1 MYCTDV
7 MKMIEAPIFHV
18 NGDDPE
24 AAVMAIEMALDYRNT
39 FKKDVVV
46 DIVCF
51 RKLGHNEQDEPMVT
65 QPLMY
70 KIINAHPGTRKRYA
84 ERLAAQGVI
93 AADEAEKLVASFRQ
107 AMDGGYHTNKT
118 ILSNFKPP
126 FAVDWSKYNKSKW
139 NEKDDTQLPLADL
152 QALAERL
159 TAIPPGF
166 KLHPRVEKIIA
177 DRRLMG
183 QGKMPVDWGMAENL
197 AYASLLKEGYAVR
210 ISGQDSGRGT
220 FFHRHAVLHDQNR
233 DKFDAGTYVP
243 LAHIAPDQGDFVVID
258 SVLSEEAVV
267 GFEYGYSTSEPN
279 ELVVWEAQFG
289 DFANGAQ
296 VVIDQFIAS
305 GEVKWGRICGMVLM
319 LPHGYEGQGP
329 EHSSGRIERFLQLC
343 ADYNIQVCMPATPVQ
358 LFFLLRRQMIR
369 PYRKPLVIFTPKSLL
384 RHKESVSPLPEFAES
399 KFRPVNAEWNED
411 LRADKVTRVLFCSGK
426 VFFDLIAKR
435 KELARED
442 VAIMRIAQLYPFP
455 HDDFQATIDRFAN
468 ASEVLWC
475 QEEPGN
481 QGAWHRIQHY
491 LLRHMRPDQRLAY
504 AMRAS
509 SASPAVG
516 YLSLHLEQQKAL
528 VAAAFAPIT
537 DNLVMPVQSSAR
549 KDN

>member
-1 MYCTDV
+1 
-7 MKMIEAPIFHV
+7 
-18 NGDDPE
+18 
-24 AAVMAIEMALDYRNT
+24 
-39 FKKDVVV
+39 
-46 DIVCF
+46 
-51 RKLGHNEQDEPMVT
+51 
-65 QPLMY
+65 
-70 KIINAHPGTRKRYA
+70 
-84 ERLAAQGVI
+84 
-93 AADEAEKLVASFRQ
+93 
-107 AMDGGYHTNKT
+107 
-118 ILSNFKPP
+118 
-126 FAVDWSKYNKSKW
+126 
-139 NEKDDTQLPLADL
+139 
-152 QALAERL
+152 
-159 TAIPPGF
+159 
-166 KLHPRVEKIIA
+166 
-177 DRRLMG
+177 
-183 QGKMPVDWGMAENL
+183 MAENL

-233 DKFDAGTYVP
+233 ERFDAGTFIP
-243 LAHIAPDQGDFVVID
+243 LQHVAPSQGDIAVID
-258 SVLSEEAVV
+258 SVLSEEAVL

-289 DFANGAQ
+289 DFMNGAQ

-384 RHKESVSPLPEFAES
+384 RHKESVSPISVFAES
-399 KFRPVNAEWNED
+399 KFKPVNSEWNED
-411 LRADKVTRVLFCSGK
+411 LQPEKVSRIVFCSGK
-426 VFFDLIAKR
+426 VFFDLLAKR

-442 VAIMRIAQLYPFP
+442 VAIIRIAQLYPFP
-455 HDDFQATIDRFAN
+455 HDDFQATIDLYRN
-468 ASEVLWC
+468 AREVLWC

-491 LLRHMRPDQRLAY
+491 LLRHMREEQILAY
-504 AMRAS
+504 AMRKS

-516 YLSLHLEQQKAL
+516 YLSLHTEQQKEL
-528 VAAAFAPIT
+528 VNAAFAPLT
-537 DNLVMPVQSSAR
+537 DNLVLPVQGTAR
-549 KDN
+549 PKVSPDAD